1 MVQKREKSEKLLRIV
16 MICAKEYLNKLVL
29 VMIYIV
35 KKLFIRNIH
44 FQILQNYNYIK
55 VHFYYK
61 IGRFPI
67 DQKSS

>member
-1 MVQKREKSEKLLRIV
+1 MEDPSMVQKREKSEKLLRIV

-44 FQILQNYNYIK
+44 LRILQNYNYIK
-55 VHFYYK
+55 VHFL
-61 IGRFPI
+61 
-67 DQKSS
+67 

>member
-44 FQILQNYNYIK
+44 FQILQNYN
-55 VHFYYK
+55 
-61 IGRFPI
+61 
-67 DQKSS
+67 